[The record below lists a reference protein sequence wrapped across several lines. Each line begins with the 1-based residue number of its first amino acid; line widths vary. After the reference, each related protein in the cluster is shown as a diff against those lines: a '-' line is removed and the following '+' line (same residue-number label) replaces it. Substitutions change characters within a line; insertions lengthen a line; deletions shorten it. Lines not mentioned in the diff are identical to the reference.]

1 MIIKDQRLACK
12 EDWYIKAL
20 DLVVI
25 EVSDGFEMRQETYMV
40 VPGNCDEQVHL
51 LDTETGCLYDHVVF
65 NHPIHLHNHLLKHYG
80 EYELVKSKD
89 LEINLIGPVRTIKKG
104 MRL

>member
-1 MIIKDQRLACK
+1 MIIKDQRLANK
-12 EDWYIKAL
+12 ENWYIKVL
-20 DLVVI
+20 DLIVI
-25 EVSDGFEMRQETYMV
+25 EVSDGFEMRKETYMV
-40 VPGNCDEQVHL
+40 MPMPLHETIQMVDM
-51 LDTETGCLYDHVVF
+51 ETGCMYDHDVF

-80 EYELVKSKD
+80 EYELVKSQD